1 MLSPSAH
8 VTTSSSIN
16 CLFSLFQQDEAN
28 IRLNAALGEIQTVR
42 AYFSYARV
50 VPRAQTIKNERDAG
64 QDDFRIVPWSSAA
77 HTSTTCGDI
86 PELDE

>member
-64 QDDFRIVPWSSAA
+64 QDETGRLSDRPV
-77 HTSTTCGDI
+77 
-86 PELDE
+86 ELCCTHKYDMWRYP